1 MKFQIVSARS
11 ILLRKF
17 NFLRSRDMHIFL
29 LFCDEGFKDFLDI
42 FWFSVDRGQTL
53 QVKICD
59 TVHLFNKFV
68 KDINNIFFWLFHSSW
83 FFDDPFIM
91 LQA

>member
-29 LFCDEGFKDFLDI
+29 LFCDKGFRDFLDI

-53 QVKICD
+53 QVKICN
-59 TVHLFNKFV
+59 TVHLFKN
-68 KDINNIFFWLFHSSW
+68 L
-83 FFDDPFIM
+83 
-91 LQA
+91 